1 MAAVVEAYKELS
13 SLVTELLLREIKL
26 NISLD
31 FISQSY
37 FTMSRAIRLSETH
50 ISWKY
55 LLKKNF
61 YK

>member
-26 NISLD
+26 NISLA

-50 ISWKY
+50 IS
-55 LLKKNF
+55 
-61 YK
+61 